1 MEDLQQTLDER
12 ERTATATL
20 RMPVAKRLVPIAWEI
35 GLVAVMMITAVL
47 PIPAL
52 LVVTLLTVSPL
63 IGGLYWGARVGTV
76 LALVGV
82 SLEFFAIGIP
92 TPNDPL
98 GYLMALRPIMGGLIG
113 GYAGRNL
120 RQSHLAAVAAARN
133 AHVLAV
139 ALMELPT
146 LEGKRAILHRLPS
159 LLSDILGIS
168 HADVLVP
175 DDAGTCLR
183 VECTYGWTAP
193 PDTRIPLQ
201 SITGRAYNT
210 GSVQHVPDTE
220 SDPDFVS
227 GYHMGLGRVRSE
239 LALPIEARG
248 HVVAVL
254 NLERLTLGAFSPSD
268 LETLVGLTRAV
279 GAAVERTEQLLFAD
293 AQNRTQEFLLELSRA
308 LSMADDAV
316 LMARDALRLI
326 LEHLGGDVGYIFAPG
341 QEPVTVSHSTSGER
355 IPWREIAY
363 YSSAHWLESDR
374 DVPVFWSA
382 DDPSAARLPSPP
394 SKSLRAFAVLPLL
407 GSDGQSRA
415 VLALFDLGDAKPLD
429 LSARQLLLRSA
440 DRLGLALQRIQAQY
454 QLSELLQAIRGLLD
468 LQGIEEVYRQ
478 AAAAAE
484 QLVPGTDL
492 AALLI
497 PEEGAMR
504 IVGSPRYAP
513 GDSPYDNVLT
523 IDDCLRW
530 YGGPEEDFFAGLP
543 RLTSGSSLPQPARE
557 FAVLES
563 ICLPIVN
570 QGGFLGLLSLESRTR
585 QDAFHSDSLSLAET
599 LVLELGAII
608 QQAIYRRQLEVAAAT
623 DPLTGIGN
631 RRSFDD
637 RLRTE
642 WSEAKRYGHP
652 ISLIIIDLQG
662 FKSVNDQHGHQIG
675 DAALISI
682 TAAMN
687 RVRRDGDA
695 VFRWGGDEFAIIL
708 THAGL
713 ADAVAAAHRYFAAL
727 TGAETMSSDGSVVHV
742 GANMGVASAPRDADS
757 IDDLLMCA
765 DKRVFLAKAQLRPV
779 EPQTAD

>member
-1 MEDLQQTLDER
+1 MQQTSGER
-12 ERTATATL
+12 ESAATSALRT
-20 RMPVAKRLVPIAWEI
+20 PVTSRLLPIAGEI
-35 GLVAVMMITAVL
+35 ALLAVMLVVAFL

-52 LVVTLLTVSPL
+52 AIVTLLSAVPL
-63 IGGLYWGARVGTV
+63 IGGLYWGRRVGIV
-76 LALVGV
+76 FALIGMA
-82 SLEFFAIGIP
+82 LEFYAVGIP
-92 TPNDPL
+92 TPGDPL
-98 GYLMALRPIMGGLIG
+98 TYLLALRPIMGGLIG

-120 RQSHLAAVAAARN
+120 RRSRLEAMAAARN

-139 ALMELPT
+139 ALMELPM
-146 LEGKRAILHRLPS
+146 LNGKRAILHRLPG
-159 LLSDILGIS
+159 LLSDILGIA

-175 DDAGTCLR
+175 DEAGTCLM
-183 VECTYGWTAP
+183 VECTFGWSP
-193 PDTRIPLQ
+193 LPDVRIPLK
-201 SITGRAYNT
+201 SITGRAYQSAT
-210 GSVQHVPDTE
+210 VQHVADTE
-220 SDPDFVS
+220 GDPDFVS
-227 GYHMGLGRVRSE
+227 GYDMGLGRVRSE
-239 LALPIEARG
+239 LALPIEAHG
-248 HVVAVL
+248 QVIAVL
-254 NLERLTLGAFSPSD
+254 NLERHELGAFSPSA

-293 AQNRTQEFLLELSRA
+293 AQSRTQEFLLELSRA

-316 LMARDALRLI
+316 LMARDAIRLI

-341 QEPVTVSHSTSGER
+341 QEPVTVSHSTSSER

-374 DVPVFWSA
+374 DVPVFWAA
-382 DDPSAARLPSPP
+382 DDPSAASLPSPP
-394 SKSLRAFAVLPLL
+394 TKSLRAFAVLPLL

-415 VLALFDLGDAKPLD
+415 VLALFDLGEGMPLD

-468 LQGIEEVYRQ
+468 LQGIEDVYRQ

-530 YGGPEEDFFAGLP
+530 YGEAEQDFYAGRP
-543 RLTSGSSLPQPARE
+543 RLTSGTAVPVPAQNFGVQE
-557 FAVLES
+557 IL
-563 ICLPIVN
+563 CLPIVN
-570 QGGFLGLLSLESRTR
+570 QGGFLGLLSLESRSR

-637 RLRTE
+637 RLSAE
-642 WSEAKRYGHP
+642 WSDAKRYGHP
-652 ISLIIIDLQG
+652 LSLIIIDLQG
-662 FKSVNDQHGHQIG
+662 FKSINDQHGHQVG

-687 RVRRDGDA
+687 KVRRDGDA

-708 THAGL
+708 THADL
-713 ADAVAAAHRYFAAL
+713 TDAVAAAHRYLAAL
-727 TGAETMSSDGSVVHV
+727 TSAETLEPSGGVVFV
-742 GANMGVASAPRDADS
+742 GANMGVASAPQDADS
-757 IDDLLMCA
+757 IEDLLMCA
-765 DKRVFLAKAQLRPV
+765 DKRVFLAKARLRPV
-779 EPQTAD
+779 EPQTTL